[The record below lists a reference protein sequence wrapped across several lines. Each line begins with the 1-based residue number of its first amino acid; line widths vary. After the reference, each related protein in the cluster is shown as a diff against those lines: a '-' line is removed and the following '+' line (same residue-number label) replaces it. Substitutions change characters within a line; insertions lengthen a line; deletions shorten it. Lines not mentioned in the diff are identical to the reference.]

1 MGARNPGG
9 IGLSYWPARRHR
21 LAEFIPWNR
30 FLGSI
35 NVEKYE
41 LCPICFV
48 NFKIVWQELREKS
61 SKV

>member
-48 NFKIVWQELREKS
+48 NSR
-61 SKV
+61 